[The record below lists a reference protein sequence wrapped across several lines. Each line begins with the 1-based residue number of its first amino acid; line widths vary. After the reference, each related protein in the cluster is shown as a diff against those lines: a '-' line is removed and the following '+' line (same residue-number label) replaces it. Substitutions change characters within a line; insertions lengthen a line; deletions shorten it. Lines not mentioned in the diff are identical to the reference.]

1 MQTADKKR
9 IIIALD
15 FPDERSALAMADQ
28 LDPALCRVKV
38 GKELFTAAGPH
49 VVRELNARDFDVF
62 LDLKFHDIPS
72 TVAGACRAASRLK
85 VWMINVHASGGEA
98 MLKAARAAVDAESH
112 RPLLTA
118 VTVLTSLS
126 TAELQ
131 AVGFKDDALT
141 TVQSLAAMTEA
152 AGLDGVVCSAVEAP
166 ALRRRVKP
174 AFKLVTPGIRL
185 PEDAAGDQ
193 VRVITPQE
201 AVANGADFLVIGRPV
216 TGAKDPRGKL
226 ARIQQLLETT

>member
-1 MQTADKKR
+1 MTDKKR
-9 IIIALD
+9 IIVALD
-15 FPDERSALAMADQ
+15 YPDERSALNMADQ
-28 LDPALCRVKV
+28 LDPALCRLKV
-38 GKELFTAAGPH
+38 GKELFTATGPH

-62 LDLKFHDIPS
+62 LDLKFHDIPN

-112 RPLLTA
+112 RPLLIA

-126 TAELQ
+126 TAELH
-131 AVGFKDDALT
+131 AIGFKHGALN
-141 TVQSLAAMTEA
+141 TVQSLSAMSEA
-152 AGLDGVVCSAVEAP
+152 AGLDGVVCSAAETST
-166 ALRRRVKP
+166 LRRQVKP

-193 VRVITPQE
+193 VRVVTPQD
-201 AVANGADFLVIGRPV
+201 AVAGGSDYLVIGRPV
-216 TGAKDPRGKL
+216 TGAKDPRAKL
-226 ARIQQLLETT
+226 ASIQQLLDQA